1 MDREFRVQKALYSL
15 GFPVPQPLLLCTDPQ
30 VIGTEFYL
38 MEHVKAGF
46 IASQAFLILLV
57 LACALISCRLAQY
70 ICTVA
75 FRTRNNAYF
84 ELNLSYGQGR
94 IFRDLRLPGVSA
106 AERAALNVAAVE
118 VLARLHSLDMV
129 SLDLK
134 GYGKGS
140 GYCKRQ
146 VGEDVALCK

>member
-1 MDREFRVQKALYSL
+1 MDREFRVQKALYSV
-15 GFPVPQPLLLCTDPQ
+15 GFPVPQPLLLCTDAQ

-57 LACALISCRLAQY
+57 LACALIFCRLAQY
-70 ICTVA
+70 ICTVV
-75 FRTRNNAYF
+75 FRTRNYAYF

-94 IFRDLRLPGVSA
+94 IFRDLRLPGER
-106 AERAALNVAAVE
+106 ERAALYVAAVE
-118 VLARLHSLDMV
+118 VLARLHSLDLV